1 MTMLIL
7 ITHTN
12 RALGINDRWFSLGDS
27 LIIAAMGQIAFM
39 PTMILAARICPLG
52 IEATLFAVLMSVFN
66 LGGLVS
72 RESGALIMY
81 WLGITESNFDSLW
94 LLLVIT
100 NLIALLPMLFV
111 KLLPSK
117 EEMEYGVVVK

>member
-1 MTMLIL
+1 
-7 ITHTN
+7 
-12 RALGINDRWFSLGDS
+12 
-27 LIIAAMGQIAFM
+27 
-39 PTMILAARICPLG
+39 
-52 IEATLFAVLMSVFN
+52 MSVFN

-94 LLLVIT
+94 LLLVTT

-111 KLLPSK
+111 KLLPGK